1 MSDEEASNIYIA
13 LVDDDQNLCRS
24 FSRLLRAAGLHAV
37 TYSSGE
43 MFLADASRPRF
54 NCLILDIQLTGIS
67 GLELHRQLTSLGS
80 KTPVIYLTANTDSE
94 TRKQAMANGCTGY
107 FYKTDAGD
115 TVIGAI
121 KKALVDFP
129 KTS

>member
-1 MSDEEASNIYIA
+1 MSGEAAPNIYVA

-24 FSRLLRAAGLHAV
+24 FSRLLRAAGFHAI

-43 MFLADASRPRF
+43 MFLVDASRPRF
-54 NCLILDIQLTGIS
+54 DCLILDIQLTGIS

-80 KTPVIYLTANTDSE
+80 KTPVVYLTAKADPE
-94 TRKQAMANGCTGY
+94 TRRQATMNGCAGF

-115 TVIGAI
+115 TVIEGI
-121 KKALVDFP
+121 KKAVVDFS

>member
-1 MSDEEASNIYIA
+1 MSDEDVSNIYVA

-24 FSRLLRAAGLHAV
+24 FSRLLRAAGFHAV

-54 NCLILDIQLTGIS
+54 DCLILDIQLTGIS

-80 KTPVIYLTANTDSE
+80 KTPVIYLTANADPE
-94 TRKQAMANGCTGY
+94 IRKQAMANVCAGY
-107 FYKTDAGD
+107 FYKTDAGEI
-115 TVIGAI
+115 VIEAI
-121 KKALVDFP
+121 RKAVVDLR
-129 KTS
+129 KMS